1 MTCWP
6 RLQPSDQMV
15 NLRYTRVAL
24 SVARTTRAAGRDL
37 REPAEATKPVAVFL
51 MGPTASGK
59 TGLAVDLV
67 QRLPCD
73 IVSVDSA
80 QVFRDL
86 DIGTSKPS
94 KAVQAVAPHRLID
107 VLDAAEAYSAA
118 RFRLEALHEMNEIT
132 GRGRIPL
139 LVGGTMLYFRA
150 LQRGMARL
158 PTADPQIRSR
168 LSATARRHGWPAL
181 HAELGR
187 VDPPSAQRIHPSDAQ
202 RIQRA
207 LEVYELTGRGLSEL
221 FSEQEAESFPYKVL
235 KFVLAPHDPIALA
248 ERVAVRFREMLAQGL
263 VEEVA
268 SLRDRRDLDLAKP
281 AMRAVGYRQVWQY
294 LDGEHNYQEMT
305 ERAIIATR
313 QLAKRQM
320 TWLRAEQGTTSLDSS
335 DPRPVI
341 ERLRRVIT

>member
-1 MTCWP
+1 LT
-6 RLQPSDQMV
+6 
-15 NLRYTRVAL
+15 
-24 SVARTTRAAGRDL
+24 SVVGRWADAQL
-37 REPAEATKPVAVFL
+37 APLVEISMSHAEAIKPVAIFL

-94 KAVQAVAPHRLID
+94 KAVQALAPHRLID
-107 VLDAAEAYSAA
+107 ILDAAESYSAA
-118 RFRLEALHEMNEIT
+118 RFRLEALREMNEIA
-132 GRGRIPL
+132 GRGRVPL
-139 LVGGTMLYFRA
+139 LVGGTMMYFRA

-158 PTADPQIRSR
+158 PAADPQIRSR
-168 LSATARRHGWPAL
+168 LSAMAECRGWPAL
-181 HAELGR
+181 HTDLRR
-187 VDPPSAQRIHPSDAQ
+187 VDPLSAQRIHPSDAQ

-221 FSEQEAESFPYKVL
+221 FSEQEDESFPYRAL
-235 KFVLAPHDPIALA
+235 KFVLAPNDSIALA
-248 ERVAVRFREMLAQGL
+248 QRVAVRFQEMLARGL

-268 SLRDRRDLDLAKP
+268 ALRDRPDLSAAKP

-294 LDGEHNYQEMT
+294 LDGRHNYQEMT
-305 ERAIIATR
+305 ERAMIATR

-320 TWLRAEQGTTSLDSS
+320 TWLRAEQGTTWLDSS
-335 DPRPVI
+335 DPHPVI
-341 ERLRRVIT
+341 ERLGRVTA